1 MVDWE
6 TVGWYPGRL
15 GGPAQR
21 RRVQIVPAMS
31 RSTFQCVS
39 PLGSVELRQKLR
51 AAQLEG
57 RQRFGK
63 SRQEAG
69 VRVTSD
75 PSRER
80 TGHSRPPQAGRVQLA
95 EGNSFIPHGSH
106 LASKD
111 PTRNTPEGQSP
122 AEPLHHAKVTKGS
135 GREREGRQ
143 MQLPAQ
149 PSRRA
154 VTRRRRIL
162 QPTLTGPTGCPSPRC
177 DSEQQCESS
186 SWPRARLQLLQV
198 LRCSKTIKV

>member
-1 MVDWE
+1 MKTDGKNGEGYKKEKHGPSKVVDWE

-106 LASKD
+106 LASRD
-111 PTRNTPEGQSP
+111 PTRNTPEGQSS
-122 AEPLHHAKVTKGS
+122 AAPLHHAKVTKGS
-135 GREREGRQ
+135 GREREGRL
-143 MQLPAQ
+143 MQLPA
-149 PSRRA
+149 
-154 VTRRRRIL
+154 
-162 QPTLTGPTGCPSPRC
+162 SP
-177 DSEQQCESS
+177 
-186 SWPRARLQLLQV
+186 AGGL
-198 LRCSKTIKV
+198 